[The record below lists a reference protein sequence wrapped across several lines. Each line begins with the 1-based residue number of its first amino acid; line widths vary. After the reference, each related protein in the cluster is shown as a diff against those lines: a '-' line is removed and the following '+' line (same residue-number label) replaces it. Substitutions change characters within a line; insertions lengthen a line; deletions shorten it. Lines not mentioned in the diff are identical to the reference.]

1 MKGED
6 MSISRRFS
14 WLIPVIFLF
23 LLPIS
28 AFGVSKEAQKHFDE
42 AMRLKANELS
52 KAIVE
57 LKEAIRLEPKWVE
70 AHYHLG
76 TFYQQKKLFD
86 EALREYRIVG
96 KLDPKFPKLHY
107 ILGAW
112 YYTQGVMAWT
122 KASQLDHSYLYKD
135 DGKQVFYK
143 KGTSPEKAIEPYKK
157 IVEKDTA
164 NALAFYNLRGVY
176 YDIAILEYQ
185 QTVKAH
191 PNDTGAQYELG
202 LVYLER
208 GRADLARQQI
218 KVLEKLSE
226 GHASGLKQQIDMEE
240 AQRKTLKS
248 TK

>member
-1 MKGED
+1 

-14 WLIPVIFLF
+14 WLIPVIFIF

-76 TFYQQKKLFD
+76 TFYQHKKLFD
-86 EALREYRIVG
+86 DALREYKTVG
-96 KLDPKFPKLHY
+96 RLDPKYPKLHY
-107 ILGAW
+107 VLGSL

-122 KASQLDHSYLYKD
+122 KAAQLDHSYLYKD
-135 DGKQVFYK
+135 DGTQVFYK

-157 IVEKDTA
+157 IVEKDTS

-176 YDIAILEYQ
+176 YDLALLEYQ
-185 QTVKAH
+185 QAVKAH
-191 PNDTGAQYELG
+191 PNDTAAQYDLG

-208 GRADLARQQI
+208 GRADKAREQI
-218 KVLEKLSE
+218 KVLEKLSP
-226 GHASGLKQQIDMEE
+226 GHVSGLKQQIDMEE
-240 AQRKTLKS
+240 AQRKMWRGK
-248 TK
+248 K

>member
-1 MKGED
+1 

-14 WLIPVIFLF
+14 WLVPVIFVL

-42 AMRLKANELS
+42 AHRLKVNEVS
-52 KAIVE
+52 KAILE
-57 LKEAIRLEPKWVE
+57 MKEAIKLEPKWVQ
-70 AHYHLG
+70 AHYDLG
-76 TFYQQKKLFD
+76 TFYQHKKLFD
-86 EALREYRIVG
+86 DALREYRTVAR
-96 KLDPKFPKLHY
+96 LDPKYPKLHY
-107 ILGAW
+107 VLGSW

-122 KASQLDHSYLYKD
+122 RAAQLDQSYLYKD

-157 IVEKDTA
+157 IVEKDTS

-176 YDIAILEYQ
+176 YDLALLEYQ
-185 QTVKAH
+185 QAVKAH
-191 PNDTGAQYELG
+191 PSDTSAQYELG

-208 GRADLARQQI
+208 GRAEKARQQI
-218 KVLEKLSE
+218 KVLEKISE

-240 AQRKTLKS
+240 SQRNMLKGN
-248 TK
+248 K

>member
-1 MKGED
+1 

-14 WLIPVIFLF
+14 WLIPVIFIL

-28 AFGVSKEAQKHFDE
+28 VSGVSKEAQKHFDE
-42 AMRLKANELS
+42 AHRLKTNELS

-57 LKEAIRLEPKWVE
+57 MKEAIKLEPKWVQ
-70 AHYHLG
+70 AHYDLG
-76 TFYQQKKLFD
+76 TFYQHKKLFD
-86 EALREYRIVG
+86 DALREYRTVG

-107 ILGAW
+107 ALGAL

-122 KASQLDHSYLYKD
+122 KAAQLDQSYLYKD

-143 KGTSPEKAIEPYKK
+143 KGISPEKAIEPYKK
-157 IVEKDTA
+157 IVEKDTT

-176 YDIAILEYQ
+176 YDLALLEYQ
-185 QTVKAH
+185 QAVKSY
-191 PNDTGAQYELG
+191 PKDTSAQYDLG

-208 GRADLARQQI
+208 AKIDKAKEQI
-218 KVLEKLSE
+218 KILEKISE

-240 AQRKTLKS
+240 SQRNMLKGN
-248 TK
+248 K